1 MELIDALSVALDLP
15 EAQIVGFRD
24 ESGIIMTPSQV
35 CYDPEYIKNTVYD
48 VLLKA
53 MSHRFISES
62 ERDSD
67 GLRDGGRSSHLQALQ
82 VGLPKMQKPVNRH
95 KPPSQNY

>member
-15 EAQIVGFRD
+15 EGQIVGFRD

-53 MSHRFISES
+53 FSHRFKSES
-62 ERDSD
+62 ERDSEVEP
-67 GLRDGGRSSHLQALQ
+67 RDGGRSRQERMDLQSVQ
-82 VGLPKMQKPVNRH
+82 VGQPKM
-95 KPPSQNY
+95 